1 MGRDGQNDHPFW
13 GRPAGD
19 DRYQPQDPHDVAD
32 DHRRGPSQRSLPVKV
47 ASIPFHG
54 TDVQSVEVDGEP
66 YVVFR
71 PLVET
76 LGLGYGSQT
85 QKLTGKSWASVTKIV
100 TVGADGRNR
109 EMTVINLK
117 TLTMWLATLDEN
129 RVNETSRPLVIAYQN
144 EVAEAIEAY
153 WTKGGAI
160 NPRVS
165 DTREGFLA
173 WCRQRR
179 TGRIPIFH
187 RLGDLTPCSLS
198 TFCQCFTISLNR
210 SISSASWSYF
220 FASFLACFHIWR
232 CSLSCSVSPLPST
245 GAMGGYPDGG
255 L

>member
-1 MGRDGQNDHPFW
+1 MTIPS

-100 TVGADGRNR
+100 TVGANGRNR

-144 EVAEAIEAY
+144 EVAEAVKAY
-153 WTKGGAI
+153 WLKED
-160 NPRVS
+160 V
-165 DTREGFLA
+165 TRSFV
-173 WCRQRR
+173 W
-179 TGRIPIFH
+179 
-187 RLGDLTPCSLS
+187 RLFSN
-198 TFCQCFTISLNR
+198 FR
-210 SISSASWSYF
+210 
-220 FASFLACFHIWR
+220 WR
-232 CSLSCSVSPLPST
+232 F
-245 GAMGGYPDGG
+245 
-255 L
+255 